1 VQDTNG
7 MLERKEKTTEKKEK
21 EILSEKQVC
30 LERLRA
36 KGRWMNVRLSERDK
50 DTSKQE
56 RRERIKESRYNRK
69 YEGCLTEEIPEF
81 LGRGAK
87 ERKMMARF
95 RCRNA
100 ERKQVLDERREKKS
114 AECAMRR
121 DNRRTHVE
129 WI

>member
-1 VQDTNG
+1 

-36 KGRWMNVRLSERDK
+36 NGRWMNVRLSERDK
-50 DTSKQE
+50 DTGKQE

-100 ERKQVLDERREKKS
+100 ERKQVLDERREKKVQ
-114 AECAMRR
+114 
-121 DNRRTHVE
+121 NVL
-129 WI
+129 